1 MPVGLVG
8 IGMAAMVL
16 VDPPHARRTLSR
28 IDLVGIGLLTLS
40 LTAMQVVLER
50 GEREAGRNLRL
61 SVTACVALVALTALV
76 YWELRVA
83 EPVVNLRVLTHLPC
97 SQV

>member
-1 MPVGLVG
+1 MGLVG

-16 VDPPHARRTLSR
+16 VDPPYARRTLSR

-50 GEREAGRNLRL
+50 GEREG
-61 SVTACVALVALTALV
+61 
-76 YWELRVA
+76 W
-83 EPVVNLRVLTHLPC
+83 
-97 SQV
+97 